1 MMEERAF
8 LFDFDGVMVD
18 TEFYYT
24 EFWRKQ
30 GLRYFPEIANFEH
43 VIKGRS
49 LKTIYAE
56 YFADKPEA
64 RNAVTEELRVQERGM
79 VYEYIDGAED
89 FVEACC
95 RIGKTALVTS
105 SSQSKMENVYR
116 ALPHLKACFG
126 SIVTAEDVNE
136 SKPSP
141 ECYLTAAERLGVKAR
156 NCIVFE
162 DSLAGITAGKEAGM
176 RVVALE
182 TTLSREELSGK
193 ADMIIPNF
201 VGITPENIIEML

>member
-1 MMEERAF
+1 MEEWVF
-8 LFDFDGVMVD
+8 LFDFDGVLVD

-30 GLRYFPEIANFEH
+30 GLKYFPEIADFEH

-64 RNAVTEELRVQERGM
+64 RNAVTEELRVQEQGM

-89 FVEACC
+89 FVEACGRC
-95 RIGKTALVTS
+95 GKTALVTS

-141 ECYLTAAERLGVKAR
+141 ECYLKAAERLGVNAR
-156 NCIVFE
+156 DCIVFE
-162 DSLAGITAGKEAGM
+162 DSLAGIRAGKAAGM
-176 RVVALE
+176 RVIALE
-182 TTLSREELSGK
+182 TTLSREELAGK

-201 VGITPENIIEML
+201 VGITPESIIEML